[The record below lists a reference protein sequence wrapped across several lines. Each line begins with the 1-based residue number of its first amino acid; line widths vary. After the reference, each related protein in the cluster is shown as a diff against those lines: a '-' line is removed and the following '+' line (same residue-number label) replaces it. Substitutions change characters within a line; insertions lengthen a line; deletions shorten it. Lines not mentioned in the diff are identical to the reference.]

1 MEDKEIIFDI
11 QMELE
16 NAILELF
23 EKKEDFTFSDLQ
35 GAIQAQIMI
44 FTNKLLK

>member
-1 MEDKEIIFDI
+1 MDKTLLL
-11 QMELE
+11 QMQLE
-16 NAILELF
+16 NAILEII
-23 EKKEDFTFSDLQ
+23 EKKDDFTFSDLQ